1 MQAMNLRRLMRATPR
16 LGCQPR
22 LGVICSWCC
31 IRTKRT
37 AMIVSR
43 SKRSFRRLPHHD
55 VPGIRLYAHPAG
67 GWDAI
72 RATARAIRAQME
84 APEAIEPLLR
94 TNKPDVFDCPGCAWP
109 RSYAGVDVPI
119 LRERRQGRHLGS
131 DLKTGD
137 AGVLRGAHC
146 QGASRLERPCAGG

>member
-1 MQAMNLRRLMRATPR
+1 
-16 LGCQPR
+16 
-22 LGVICSWCC
+22 
-31 IRTKRT
+31 
-37 AMIVSR
+37 MIVSR

-109 RSYAGVDVPI
+109 RSSTFQFCENGDKAVTWEATSKRATPAFFAAHTVRELLDWSDHALEDEGR
-119 LRERRQGRHLGS
+119 LR
-131 DLKTGD
+131 
-137 AGVLRGAHC
+137 
-146 QGASRLERPCAGG
+146 